1 MTLERQLSTS
11 SPRSISYE
19 KQLKS
24 VREADSRGFLVG
36 VEFDTRHRWLN
47 HDNKILFCLYGGRI
61 SMTSVGTRQM
71 ANRTSVTTIV
81 IIVSVGYA
89 SLKSRKDEKM
99 SPLGRDRRATSWILD
114 STFAQAQEHKCT
126 RSYDMV
132 NRARMARGQRASH
145 AFCTQS

>member
-24 VREADSRGFLVG
+24 VRETDSRGLLVG
-36 VEFDTRHRWLN
+36 VELDTRHRWLN
-47 HDNKILFCLYGGRI
+47 HDNKILFCPYGGRV
-61 SMTSVGTRQM
+61 SMTSIEIRQL

-81 IIVSVGYA
+81 IMMSAGYV

-99 SPLGRDRRATSWILD
+99 SLLRRDRRAISWILD
-114 STFAQAQEHKCT
+114 PTFAQ
-126 RSYDMV
+126 V
-132 NRARMARGQRASH
+132 
-145 AFCTQS
+145 